1 MELKLLQQLELATGP
16 AIFRLSAF
24 GSLELSCSGEAPLHW
39 SRRKALHLLAYLV
52 LHPEGLPV
60 TELAERLFEAGG
72 DTPPLQALHLA
83 AHTLRQALKGI
94 GGDALFDSSRGVYRL
109 DWDGIAFCDLR
120 EFDAFYQ
127 RARSFEA
134 DGHREMAAL
143 FYGIALCYAR
153 GELFEN
159 LPEDFAEQRAAYRR
173 RVRYA
178 QAYAHR

>member
-1 MELKLLQQLELATGP
+1 M
-16 AIFRLSAF
+16 
-24 GSLELSCSGEAPLHW
+24 
-39 SRRKALHLLAYLV
+39 LAYLV
-52 LHPEGLPV
+52 LYPEGLPIA
-60 TELAERLFEAGG
+60 ELAGRLFEEKGE
-72 DTPPLQALHLA
+72 TSPLQALHLA

-94 GGDALFDSSRGVYRL
+94 GGEALFDSSQGIFRL

-127 RARSFEA
+127 RARSFEK
-134 DGHREMAAL
+134 DGHREMAGV

-159 LPEDFAEQRAAYRR
+159 LPEDFAEHRAAYRQ

-178 QAYAHR
+178 QAFAHRHAP